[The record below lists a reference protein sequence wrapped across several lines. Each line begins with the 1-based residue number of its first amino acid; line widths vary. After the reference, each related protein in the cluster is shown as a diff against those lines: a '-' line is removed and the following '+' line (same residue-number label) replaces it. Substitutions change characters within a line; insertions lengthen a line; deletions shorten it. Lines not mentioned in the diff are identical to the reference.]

1 MLHYPLSEK
10 QTRLQYREFCGI
22 ILLLEKTMKIVI
34 LDGYAEN
41 PGDLSWEG
49 FKRFG
54 ELTVYDRSPLY
65 DEAEIIRRVA
75 GADALITNKT
85 PVSRNAIASCAG
97 LKYIGVLAT
106 GYNVVDCKAAREKGI
121 PVCNIPTY
129 GTDAVGQFAIALLLE
144 ICHHIGHHHRAVLE
158 GRWEKSPD
166 WCFWDYPL
174 IELAGKTMG
183 IIGFGRIG
191 QTTGRIARAL
201 GMEVIANDNVQTGP
215 SAMEGAK
222 IAAYV
227 SREELFSR
235 SDVIS
240 LHCPLF
246 PSTEGMINRE
256 SISKMKDGVIII
268 NNSRGQLIVE
278 QDLADALN
286 AGKVYA
292 AGVDVVSSEPLKGG
306 NPLLKAKNCIITPHI
321 SWAPIESRR
330 RLMDI
335 AVANLRAFV
344 EGKPENV
351 VN

>member
-1 MLHYPLSEK
+1 
-10 QTRLQYREFCGI
+10 
-22 ILLLEKTMKIVI
+22 MKIVI
-34 LDGYAEN
+34 LDGYSEN

-49 FKRFG
+49 LEKLG
-54 ELTVYDRSPLY
+54 ELEVYDRSPL
-65 DEAEIIRRVA
+65 DDDAEIIRRIA
-75 GADALITNKT
+75 GASSVITNKT
-85 PVSRNAIASCAG
+85 PVSRNAIMSNPD

-106 GYNVVDCKAAREKGI
+106 GYNIVDYKAARERGI

-144 ICHHIGHHHRAVLE
+144 ICHHIGHHERAVKE
-158 GRWEKSPD
+158 GRWEKNPD
-166 WCFWDYPL
+166 WCFWDFPL

-191 QTTGRIARAL
+191 QATGRTAKAL
-201 GMEVIANDNVQTGP
+201 GMEVIANDEVQNE
-215 SAMEGAK
+215 AGAK
-222 IAAYV
+222 IAQYV
-227 SREELFSR
+227 SREELYAR
-235 SDVIS
+235 SDVIC

-246 PSTEGMINRE
+246 PSTEGLINRE

-278 QDLADALN
+278 QDLADALDS
-286 AGKVYA
+286 GKVYA
-292 AGVDVVSSEPLKGG
+292 AGVDVVSSEPIKGN

-335 AVANLRAFV
+335 AVANLQAFV
-344 EGKPENV
+344 EGKPVNV